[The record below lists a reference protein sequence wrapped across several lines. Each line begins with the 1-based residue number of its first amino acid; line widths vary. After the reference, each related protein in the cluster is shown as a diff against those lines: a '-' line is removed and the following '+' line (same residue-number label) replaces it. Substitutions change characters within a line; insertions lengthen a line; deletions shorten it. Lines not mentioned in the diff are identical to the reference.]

1 MLSDSAAP
9 HREDRLPVP
18 AEALRE
24 IVLNAVIHRDVSHPS
39 SYVAIAV
46 FDDRIEV
53 RSIGDFPTG
62 VRAEQLSREHLS
74 VRRNPLI
81 AEAFHRTGAIEA
93 WGRGTNRVIEACRA
107 HGIPDPLFV
116 DEAGAV
122 TVTFFA
128 EVVAGTRDL
137 VPVGHQAGTKSA
149 LSRDQVE
156 VLELAAVSRALAEL
170 MVPSGRTG
178 RTGRTARTKFRD
190 QIIAPL
196 RDAGLLAMTVPD
208 KPRSPKQRYQ
218 ATAGGLAAL
227 QAARRS

>member
-53 RSIGDFPTG
+53 RRIGDFPTG

-81 AEAFHRTGAIEA
+81 AEAFRRTGA
-93 WGRGTNRVIEACRA
+93 IEACRA

-122 TVTFFA
+122 TVTLLA

-137 VPVGHQAGTKSA
+137 VPVGHPAGIKSA

-196 RDAGLLAMTVPD
+196 LDAGLLAMTVPD

>member
-53 RSIGDFPTG
+53 RRIGDFPTG

-81 AEAFHRTGAIEA
+81 AEAFRRTGA
-93 WGRGTNRVIEACRA
+93 IEACRA

-122 TVTFFA
+122 TVTFLA

-137 VPVGHQAGTKSA
+137 VPVGHQAGTMSA

-156 VLELAAVSRALAEL
+156 VLELADVPRALAEL
-170 MVPSGRTG
+170 MVPSGRTD
-178 RTGRTARTKFRD
+178 RTKFRD

-196 RDAGLLAMTVPD
+196 LDAALLARTVPD

-218 ATAGGLAAL
+218 ATAAGLAAL